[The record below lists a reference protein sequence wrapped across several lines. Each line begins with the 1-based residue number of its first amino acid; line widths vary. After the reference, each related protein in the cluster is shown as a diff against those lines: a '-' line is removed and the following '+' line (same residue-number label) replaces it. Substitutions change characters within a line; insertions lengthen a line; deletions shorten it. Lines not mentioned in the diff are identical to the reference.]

1 MNVAIQKLCGSHVS
15 TLGTGAATADQKYK
29 SIIRIIMSRPLLHTA
44 KYQETQIMVE
54 IVLLQVL
61 LQAANALF
69 N

>member
-1 MNVAIQKLCGSHVS
+1 
-15 TLGTGAATADQKYK
+15 
-29 SIIRIIMSRPLLHTA
+29 MSRPLLHTA